1 MGFRTIKVSVA
12 FLLLSIGS
20 SAFSCKAKSATDI
33 MAALDRGIE
42 LNERF
47 KRSARATSA
56 RYQSLREQAEQYDEA
71 TTMPCA
77 EKAGAL
83 LQREL
88 DVNLLRQLM
97 RLTVSYEN
105 SADERIALALA
116 GVLRRHPQAVS
127 DGIEAFSPA
136 EARLLLRSME
146 FGWINIRDAVPIKER
161 AHIESTLTS
170 IRAALSKTGA
180 SK

>member
-1 MGFRTIKVSVA
+1 MGFKTIKLSVT
-12 FLLLSIGS
+12 FLLLWIAST
-20 SAFSCKAKSATDI
+20 AFACKAKDAPDL
-33 MAALDRGIE
+33 MAALERGIE

-47 KRSARATSA
+47 KRSARTNSA

-83 LQREL
+83 LQRKL
-88 DVNLLRQLM
+88 DLNLLRQLM
-97 RLTVSYEN
+97 KLTVSYEN
-105 SADERIALALA
+105 SADERIAVALA

-127 DGIEAFSPA
+127 DGIDAFSPS

-146 FGWINIRDAVPIKER
+146 SGWINIRDSVPSKER
-161 AHIESTLTS
+161 AHIELTLTS
-170 IRAALSKTGA
+170 IRAALSKT
-180 SK
+180 STTK